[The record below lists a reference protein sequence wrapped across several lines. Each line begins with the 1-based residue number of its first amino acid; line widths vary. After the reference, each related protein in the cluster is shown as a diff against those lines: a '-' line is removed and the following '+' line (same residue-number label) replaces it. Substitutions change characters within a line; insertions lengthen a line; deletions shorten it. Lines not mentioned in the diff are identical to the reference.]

1 MGAEVAPLLG
11 LSIFKGI
18 TDSIGNSVAI
28 DQQKAAQKDL
38 QKEQNEF
45 QHEENELDRAWQ
57 EKVWFDRFDSENNEY
72 LKRLQAQQNIWKSQ
86 FDITNAYNVP
96 SAQMARL
103 QAAGIN
109 PNALVSNSGLVS
121 FGSSSASPS
130 AASATGPATSAPA
143 AHSVSP
149 SSAPSFSGLSSMATS
164 FTSAAQMADALS
176 SLEQTGL
183 NVNRQKAML
192 PIEVEQARNEAAIS
206 HQKALLSEIET
217 NIANAW
223 ADKTA
228 AAQFNKLVS
237 DSYAAFARGDLDKA
251 NELVAQA
258 QERVTSLEGEIKAEQ
273 RPLLL
278 ANLKALHDV
287 YKSEESRNYAAAEAS
302 KADAAESY
310 ANLAYTEAL
319 TRTEND
325 LRAGKVNKQSLDN
338 AWQRITNGML
348 RREDSRDAATNGA
361 KLRAIFA
368 ECERQHYITDEQY
381 AKVQKAIKENNVY
394 LIRQYMDMVTNALPS
409 VIVPI
414 KP

>member
-1 MGAEVAPLLG
+1 MGAEVAPFLG
-11 LSIFKGI
+11 LSLFKGVA
-18 TDSIGNSVAI
+18 DSVGNAVML
-28 DQQKAAQKDL
+28 DQQKQAQKAL

-45 QHEENELDRAWQ
+45 QHEENAVDRAWQ
-57 EKVWFDRFDSENNEY
+57 EKVWFDRFDSENEEY
-72 LKRLQAQQNIWKSQ
+72 RKRLLAQQEIWKSQ
-86 FDITNAYNVP
+86 FDITNSYNAP

-103 QAAGIN
+103 KAAGIN
-109 PNALVSNSGLVS
+109 PNAFMQNSGLAQL
-121 FGSSSASPS
+121 GASSASP
-130 AASATGPATSAPA
+130 AAVSATGSATASPAS
-143 AHSVSP
+143 HSVSP
-149 SSAPSFSGLSSMATS
+149 ASAPSFSGLSSMAAS

-217 NIANAW
+217 NVANAW

-237 DSYAAFARGDLDKA
+237 DSYAAYARGDLDKA
-251 NELVAQA
+251 NELVSQA

-287 YKSEESRNYAAAEAS
+287 YKSEQARNYASAEAS

-310 ANLAYTEAL
+310 ANISYTEAL
-319 TRTEND
+319 MRTEND
-325 LRAGKVNKQSLDN
+325 LREGKVTKQTLDN

-381 AKVQKAIKENNVY
+381 VKVQKAIKENNVY
-394 LIRQYMDMVTNALPS
+394 LIRQYMDMVTDALPS
-409 VIVPI
+409 VIVPL